1 MSFEQIIGP
10 ILQLIDTIFIYINSL
25 VYDFI
30 SFLYQIFIAIAD
42 ARIFTSEQ
50 VQTISSRVYI
60 VIGVVSL
67 FFISYALLNAIM
79 DPDGSSKSEYSVKK
93 IIPNVIKVILLIGF
107 VPVLFSMAYKVQE
120 IVVSTDVIS
129 NVILGEKSGLSAI
142 DKETG
147 ESSYKIEGRHIANQ
161 IWNGFMYPKDNV
173 DAQDIQINE
182 CYFASPNCD
191 GISNS
196 NGLEQT
202 ANILGSIGNAAAI
215 ASNPLAGVAMYIGRV
230 VGSKVDKIV
239 DTEDTERSYTFAD
252 AMVEVHSGAK
262 NFPVYANFGSKMHGE
277 DKQLEY
283 NPIFQL
289 IAGIIVIYVLV
300 NFCIDIGVRAIKLGY
315 YQIIAPFPILL
326 LLMPG
331 QKKVF
336 DKWLKSTVSTYID
349 IFFRIAF
356 FSLAILAI
364 RFLPTLDDTL
374 WANSIFAENKVVQN
388 FARVFLII
396 GILIF
401 MKQAPKL
408 LSDLLGTEGFKLG
421 IKDKLSEMAGIGGAV
436 KKGLERAEGAAIGG
450 TTGALGGAY
459 SAWRNKGDVRKGLK
473 TGFWTGF
480 KGSGNQFGRQMQ
492 NIYSQGGGKGVA
504 GAFGG
509 QKWSDRMSDRYKDQ
523 YKDDYQDRILSA
535 RVNAKT
541 DFTDPKQRIAQFYQ
555 DQKKYLS
562 EQKQREIDKYSDET
576 VAAKDKMNI
585 AKVNFEKNKQAKL
598 DAVKSQAQKLG
609 ITGVDG
615 EVDQLSAAN
624 AVNLI
629 QGYENY
635 EKGKQAKLASLKTDM
650 DNMQSEQ
657 SSIISN
663 AKAKYN
669 QDVAKEISRIQTD
682 MSQAQIKFDSD
693 KRARLESLNKQL
705 SEQYQL
711 GNSAAVQ
718 KIQSDISLEQARKF
732 DPTEYTIKI
741 ADLKN
746 KKFEDSDLYRVGKAE
761 FDTRIQKKQ
770 QEYDDVAKMTYE
782 TDETSDYK
790 IHYAKANKDAQQL
803 FAQYQSA
810 YNTKVEDDEEYKT
823 AKAIYDSRNDAYN
836 KANSALNENT
846 EVIIRNV
853 YDAKKK
859 KLVEMVFNPYHKG
872 EDDKYIDPSDEEAVK
887 EARVT
892 AVEKQS
898 FDNAIKDLKDKDET
912 FKNEDTVFAQ
922 RIKDK
927 DDADWL
933 KSDEGRHMSM
943 IMGKYFD
950 KKMDKPD
957 SKDDKK

>member
-30 SFLYQIFIAIAD
+30 SFLYQVFVAIAD

-50 VQTISSRVYI
+50 VQAISSRVYI

-120 IVVSTDVIS
+120 IVVTTDVIS

-142 DKETG
+142 NEETG
-147 ESSYKIEGRHIANQ
+147 ESSYKIVGRTMANQ
-161 IWNGFMYPKDNV
+161 IWTGFMYPKDDV

-196 NGLEQT
+196 SGLERT

-215 ASNPLAGVAMYIGRV
+215 VSNPLAGVAMYIGRV
-230 VGSKVDKIV
+230 VGNHVDKLS
-239 DTEDTERSYTFAD
+239 DNERSYTFAD
-252 AMVEVHSGAK
+252 AVAEVHSGAK

-336 DKWLKSTVSTYID
+336 DKWLKSTVSIYID

-364 RFLPTLDDTL
+364 RFLPSLDNTM
-374 WANSIFAENKVVQN
+374 WANSIFAGNKVVQN

-408 LSDLLGTEGFKLG
+408 LSDLLGAEGFKLG

-459 SAWRNKGDVRKGLK
+459 SALMNKGDVRKGLK

-541 DFTDPKQRIAQFYQ
+541 DYTDPNQKIYGFFNDQFKDLKDKKQQEIVTTQNERDKSKEKLDGIKTNFENDKQ
-555 DQKKYLS
+555 QKLNNLQTVLS
-562 EQKQREIDKYSDET
+562 GVDAVNSKRLVQGMEEFTTNKNARLADMKTAIDATQTANTAALNGAKVRFDADKNVQIDKLKTEMSQRELEFNT
-576 VAAKDKMNI
+576 
-585 AKVNFEKNKQAKL
+585 NKEQ
-598 DAVKSQAQKLG
+598 QLG
-609 ITGVDG
+609 SLRN
-615 EVDQLSAAN
+615 ELQ
-624 AVNLI
+624 
-629 QGYENY
+629 QQYELGN
-635 EKGKQAKLASLKTDM
+635 SLKV
-650 DNMQSEQ
+650 Q
-657 SSIISN
+657 
-663 AKAKYN
+663 
-669 QDVAKEISRIQTD
+669 EIQNKINTLNTS
-682 MSQAQIKFDSD
+682 KFDSN
-693 KRARLESLNKQL
+693 AYN
-705 SEQYQL
+705 EQIRTLQ
-711 GNSAAVQ
+711 N
-718 KIQSDISLEQARKF
+718 
-732 DPTEYTIKI
+732 T
-741 ADLKN
+741 
-746 KKFEDSDLYRVGKAE
+746 KFEDTDAYKNIKAKQE
-761 FDTRIQKKQ
+761 AEIKLKQ
-770 QEYDDVAKMTYE
+770 QEYDTLKNMSFENTEQYAKL
-782 TDETSDYK
+782 
-790 IHYAKANKDAQQL
+790 IAKANEKEQNIYRQYASVYNSKVEDTTD
-803 FAQYQSA
+803 YQSA
-810 YNTKVEDDEEYKT
+810 YADYNEKKDRYEQANIELNDNTET
-823 AKAIYDSRNDAYN
+823 IIRHIYD
-836 KANSALNENT
+836 E
-846 EVIIRNV
+846 
-853 YDAKKK
+853 KKK
-859 KLVEMVFNPYHKG
+859 KLVVKAYNPHYATNG
-872 EDDKYIDPSDEEAVK
+872 LDKYVDLIEEDGELKAPK

-898 FDNAIKDLKDKDET
+898 FDNAVKDYKDKDET
-912 FKNEDTVFAQ
+912 FKNEDTVFAS
-922 RIKDK
+922 RIRNKE
-927 DDADWL
+927 DAEWL